1 MAGPAALG
9 QSVRAIS
16 RGAALAVA
24 LLVAVPD
31 HAMAGQAGIVLNGS
45 PDALPAQAA
54 PTGPGSNVRGLDPG
68 ARELIQKASE
78 VSPTVATLI
87 AALDRTDV
95 LVLVQATFRPRGY
108 AAVTRLVASPTG
120 CRIVLVTIDMK
131 EFPLDQIVWLG
142 HELQHA
148 REIADDGEVRDE
160 AALRRLMQRIGWRRG
175 AESSEY
181 ETDAAVTVGRQVQR
195 EVAAAVASSRK

>member
-16 RGAALAVA
+16 RGAAMAVA
-24 LLVAVPD
+24 VLVAVPD

-54 PTGPGSNVRGLDPG
+54 PTGRGSNVRGLDPG
-68 ARELIQKASE
+68 ARELIQKATE
-78 VSPTVATLI
+78 ASPTVAALV

-95 LVLVQATFRPRGY
+95 LVLVQMTFAPTGHPG
-108 AAVTRLVASPTG
+108 VTRMIGSADH
-120 CRIVLVTIDMK
+120 RIVLVTINTK
-131 EFPLDQIVWLG
+131 PLLLDQIMWLG

-148 REIADDGEVRDE
+148 REIADAGEVRDQ
-160 AALRRLMQRIGWRRG
+160 AALRRLMGRIGWRTG
-175 AESSEY
+175 ATSSEF
-181 ETDAAVTVGRQVQR
+181 ETDAAVAVGWQVRR
-195 EVAAAVASSRK
+195 ETGSAVANSRK